1 MKFKSVKLH
10 TVLFLLTFGLLQ
22 WAMAQQKTVTGTVTV
37 SETGEP
43 LIGATVMVKGTT
55 LGTTTNIDGQYSLSV
70 SKDQT
75 LVFSFI
81 GFISQEVLVGGQATI
96 NVSLSQSTEDLG
108 EVVVIG
114 YGQVKKSDATGSV
127 SAIAAESFNKGSIVS
142 PQELVSGK
150 IAGVQITSTGGEPG
164 GKSTIRVRG
173 GSSLSASNDPLIVI
187 DGVPVESDD
196 ISGMSNPLSTINPN
210 DIETFTVLKDASA
223 TAIFGSRASNG
234 VILITT
240 KKGSGKGMKISYT
253 GNISVG
259 TRTGEIEV
267 LSVDE
272 FKEALGTIPSKN
284 TALALL
290 GTENTDWQKE
300 IFQTAISTD
309 HILGIQGGIFN
320 IPYRASVGYSNQNG
334 LLKTSNMERFTG
346 SLNLNP
352 SLLDDHLKINAS
364 IKGMYSNNRFADK
377 GAIGNAITFDPT
389 KPVYDENSKYG
400 GFYTWVQPNGDPNS
414 VAPSN
419 PLAMLELKED
429 LSNVLRS
436 IGSAQFDY
444 KFHFL
449 PELRANLNLG
459 YDYSKSDGTV
469 YIPDFASWKYDA
481 VNGGGEDKEY
491 SQTKRNELLDFYLN
505 YVKDIEA
512 IDSRIDIM
520 GGYSWQ
526 HLYKTNYVKSTNIAG
541 TKNLELANN
550 DPTEYYL
557 VSFFGRLNYTLKDR
571 YLLTATLR
579 QDGTSRFSPGTRWGL
594 FPAVALAWKIKE
606 EEFLKDIDLLSDL
619 KLRLGWGVTGQQNI
633 GQGDYPYLAIY
644 TTSQDNARYLFG
656 NTYVS
661 TLRPEGYDALVKW
674 EETTTYNVGF
684 DYGFLKN
691 RITGS
696 VDLYQRDTK
705 DLLNEINIPAGT
717 NFTNRILTNVG
728 NMTNKGIEFT
738 INGKLISNRD
748 LKWDLGFNLTY
759 NENTITKL
767 TNSSDPDFL
776 GVETGGISG
785 GVGSNIQIHSVDYPK
800 NSYFVWEQVYT
811 PEGKPIEGLYVDR
824 NKDGQ
829 ITNDDRYRYHT
840 PDANVFMGFSTKLEY
855 KNFDAALGGRIN
867 LGNWVYNNLNSRT
880 NFSNNLYWSSNYLV
894 NLTKDYLNTRF
905 NTMRLFSDYYV
916 QNASFLRIDHL
927 TLGYNLPKVAKNMN
941 LRLFGSVQNVLV
953 LTKYAGLDPEVEG
966 GIDNNVYPRPRTFT
980 LGVSVEF

>member
-1 MKFKSVKLH
+1 MKLKSVKLH
-10 TVLFLLTFGLLQ
+10 AMLFLLAFSLFQVT
-22 WAMAQQKTVTGTVTV
+22 MAQQKTVTGTVTGA
-37 SETGEP
+37 ETGEP
-43 LIGATVMVKGTT
+43 LIGVTIMIKGTT
-55 LGTTTNIDGQYSLSV
+55 LGTTTNIDGKYSISA
-70 SKDQT
+70 SKGQT
-75 LVFSFI
+75 LAYSFI
-81 GFISQEVLVGGQATI
+81 GFITREVLVGDQDI
-96 NVSLSQSTEDLG
+96 VDISLSQSTEDLG

-127 SAIAAESFNKGSIVS
+127 SAIASDNFNKGSIVS
-142 PQELVSGK
+142 PQELVTGK

-164 GKSTIRVRG
+164 GKSTIRIRG

-187 DGVPVESDD
+187 DGIPVESDD

-240 KKGSGKGMKISYT
+240 KKGSGKGIKVSYT
-253 GNISVG
+253 GNVSIG

-272 FKEALGTIPSKN
+272 FKEALGTIPSK
-284 TALALL
+284 TAALALV
-290 GTENTDWQKE
+290 GTENTDWQSE
-300 IFQTAISTD
+300 IFQTAVSTD
-309 HILGIQGGIFN
+309 HIVNVEGGFMN

-334 LLKTSNMERFTG
+334 LLKTSNVERFTG
-346 SLNLNP
+346 TLNLNP

-364 IKGMYSNNRFADK
+364 LKGMYSNNRFADK
-377 GAIGNAITFDPT
+377 GAIGAAVTFDPT
-389 KPVYDENSKYG
+389 KPVYDANSPYG
-400 GFYTWVQPNGDPNS
+400 GYYTWVQPSGDPNT
-414 VAPSN
+414 VAPTN
-419 PLAMLELKED
+419 PLATLELKED
-429 LSNVLRS
+429 LSTVMRS
-436 IGSAQFDY
+436 LGSLQLDY
-444 KFHFL
+444 KFPFL

-459 YDYSKSDGTV
+459 YDYSKSEGTV
-469 YIPDFASWKYDA
+469 FIPDFASWKYDA
-481 VNGGGEDKEY
+481 VNGGGEDKQY
-491 SQTKRNELLDFYLN
+491 SQSKRNELLDFYLN
-505 YVKDIEA
+505 YVKDIET

-526 HLYKTNYVKSTNIAG
+526 HLFKTNYVKSTNVAG
-541 TKNLELANN
+541 TKDIELANT

-571 YLLTATLR
+571 YLATLTLR
-579 QDGTSRFSPGTRWGL
+579 QDGTSRFSPETRWGL
-594 FPAVALAWKIKE
+594 FPSVALAWKIKE
-606 EEFLKDIDLLSDL
+606 EAFLKDSDALTDL

-644 TTSQDNARYLFG
+644 TVSQDNARYQFG
-656 NTYVS
+656 NDYVS
-661 TLRPEGYDALVKW
+661 TLRPEGYDAKVKW

-696 VDLYQRDTK
+696 IDLYQRDTK

-728 NMTNKGIEFT
+728 NMTNKGFEFT
-738 INGKLISNRD
+738 INGKLISTND
-748 LKWDLGFNLTY
+748 LSWDLGFNLTY
-759 NENTITKL
+759 NQNKITKL
-767 TNSSDPDFL
+767 TNSEDPDYL
-776 GVETGGISG
+776 GVETGSVEGN
-785 GVGSNIQIHSVDYPK
+785 VGSNIQIHSVGYAK

-811 PEGKPIEGLYVDR
+811 PEGKPVEGLYVDQ
-824 NKDGQ
+824 NNDGL
-829 ITNDDRYRYHT
+829 ITSDDRYRYHT

-880 NFSNNLYWSSNYLV
+880 NYANNLYWSSNYLI

-905 NTMRLFSDYYV
+905 NTMQLFSDYYV
-916 QNASFLRIDHL
+916 QNASFLRIDHI
-927 TLGYNLPKVAKNMN
+927 TLGYNLPKLAGNMN

-953 LTKYAGLDPEVEG
+953 VTKYAGLDPEVDG